1 MTRPKS
7 DPQHATRWKA
17 ALWAG
22 LCCLGLFWRC
32 GRLRRALPLRRPG
45 KSASPRPPA
54 PTPAVRAGSSA
65 PPVPQNTLRWLYD
78 SLGWFYVSIFL
89 GISFALVALA
99 VMNALALRRESI
111 VPAHLVAGLAAHL
124 DDQCFQEA
132 YQLAKN
138 DDSFLGHVLAAGMAK
153 VAGGYDAAIQAMQ
166 EVGDEGHLKL
176 QHQVGYLALIAQIGP
191 LVGLLCSVQGM
202 IEAFAAIA
210 SKSVAPK
217 PWELAQGI
225 GLALV
230 ATLVGLWIADPGHRA
245 APLVPLP
252 AKPADAGS
260 RHDGGEPDDAAAW
273 RKMKWAYAEFEIRN
287 AAQAEAAP

>member
-7 DPQHATRWKA
+7 DPQHAIRWKA
-17 ALWAG
+17 AFWAG
-22 LCCLGLFWRC
+22 LCCLGLFLA
-32 GRLRRALPLRRPG
+32 LRTVAPSL
-45 KSASPRPPA
+45 AAAPA
-54 PTPAVRAGSSA
+54 QESLQPAAGPTPVARSESPG
-65 PPVPQNTLRWLYD
+65 PGRQNTLRWLYD
-78 SLGWFYVSIFL
+78 SLGWFYVSVFL
-89 GISFALVALA
+89 GISFALVALT

-153 VAGGYDAAIQAMQ
+153 AAGGQDAAIQAMQ

-191 LVGLLCSVQGM
+191 LVGLLCSVEGM

-210 SKSVAPK
+210 SKNVAPK

-230 ATLVGLWIADPGHRA
+230 ATLIGLWIAI
-245 APLVPLP
+245 P
-252 AKPADAGS
+252 AIALHHWFRCRLS
-260 RHDGGEPDDAAAW
+260 RL
-273 RKMKWAYAEFEIRN
+273 ML
-287 AAQAEAAP
+287 EAATTAENLMTRLRGGK